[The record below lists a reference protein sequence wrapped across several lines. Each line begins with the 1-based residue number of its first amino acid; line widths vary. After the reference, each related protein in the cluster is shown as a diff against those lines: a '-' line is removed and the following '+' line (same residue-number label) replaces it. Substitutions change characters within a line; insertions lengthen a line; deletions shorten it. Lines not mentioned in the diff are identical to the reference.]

1 MVGTN
6 TAMSLASGS
15 SSAAESLKSTLAL
28 LKNFNVNNFCVKMM
42 AYENILT

>member
-15 SSAAESLKSTLAL
+15 SSAAEFLKSTLAL
-28 LKNFNVNNFCVKMM
+28 RVKMI
-42 AYENILT
+42 AYKIIFTWKIYLN